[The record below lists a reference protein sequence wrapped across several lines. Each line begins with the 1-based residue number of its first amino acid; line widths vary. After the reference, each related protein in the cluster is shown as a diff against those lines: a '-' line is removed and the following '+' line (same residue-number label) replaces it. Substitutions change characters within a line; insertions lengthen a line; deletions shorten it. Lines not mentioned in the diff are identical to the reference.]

1 MQCVSNRSDVIK
13 CTLPLIGLQQK
24 NLMTLECWVSKNLAK
39 ICLLIDTD
47 TDHQSLHHHLK
58 CQPSIERAQTF
69 RHPPIIDRDNRRA
82 WPNSA
87 IRVAAF
93 FDQMPNVSNLKL
105 DNKYKVVLSTKLF
118 VGIFALVIEVI
129 GSAIFLASPYWRV
142 SGFPLCFYQSN
153 HLDHHLSTVTFNK
166 SQRCWLYQVA

>member
-1 MQCVSNRSDVIK
+1 MCIIVQCLSNRSDVIK
-13 CTLPLIGLQQK
+13 CTLPLISLQQK
-24 NLMTLECWVSKNLAK
+24 NLATLECWVSKNLAK

-58 CQPSIERAQTF
+58 CQPSIERAQIF

-105 DNKYKVVLSTKLF
+105 DNKYKVVFSQYYSLVVL
-118 VGIFALVIEVI
+118 ALVVEVI
-129 GSAIFLASPYWRV
+129 IHFLNWQCNISGEPLPASIRFSVVFLSEQPSRP
-142 SGFPLCFYQSN
+142 PLVNSHF
-153 HLDHHLSTVTFNK
+153 
-166 SQRCWLYQVA
+166 

>member
-1 MQCVSNRSDVIK
+1 M
-13 CTLPLIGLQQK
+13 LALQKFGQ
-24 NLMTLECWVSKNLAK
+24 NLSFNWHRHRPSESSPSFEVPS
-39 ICLLIDTD
+39 I
-47 TDHQSLHHHLK
+47 
-58 CQPSIERAQTF
+58 QPSIERAQTF

-118 VGIFALVIEVI
+118 VVIFALVIEVI
-129 GSAIFLASPYWRV
+129 GSAIFLVSPYRRV

>member
-1 MQCVSNRSDVIK
+1 MWLNARCLWLACSKKKLGD
-13 CTLPLIGLQQK
+13 TGMLGLQKFGQ
-24 NLMTLECWVSKNLAK
+24 NLSFNWHRHRPSESSPSFEVPAIHRASPNIPPSSDNW
-39 ICLLIDTD
+39 
-47 TDHQSLHHHLK
+47 QR
-58 CQPSIERAQTF
+58 QPE
-69 RHPPIIDRDNRRA
+69 RA

-87 IRVAAF
+87 IRVASF

-129 GSAIFLASPYWRV
+129 GSAIFLASPYRRV

>member
-1 MQCVSNRSDVIK
+1 MHAASDWPAAK
-13 CTLPLIGLQQK
+13 KLGDTGMLALQKFGQ
-24 NLMTLECWVSKNLAK
+24 NLSFNWHRHRPSESSPSFEVPA
-39 ICLLIDTD
+39 I
-47 TDHQSLHHHLK
+47 
-58 CQPSIERAQTF
+58 QPSIERAQTF
-69 RHPPIIDRDNRRA
+69 RHPPIIDRDNRQA